1 VRVLITGATGF
12 VGPHLAAHLA
22 AVVPDIEIWGLVW
35 SAENSSAPPGVH
47 AVEGDLTQMP
57 TLTAALEASRPE
69 IVFHLAAASSVA
81 SSWNQPARVLEVNAI
96 GTINLLEALRC
107 LDLAPR
113 VVVSSS
119 AEIYGPV
126 PAELQPIT
134 ETAPLCP
141 ISPYAT
147 SKAAQDLIA
156 GQYFHGFG
164 LHTVCLRLFQHTGP
178 GRPPHFAASS
188 FARQIAMIERG
199 LAPPRIAVG
208 NLETVRDFTDV
219 RDIVRAYFAAAVDG
233 SPGTAYNVCSGRGV
247 RIAEALEMLLELTE
261 VEVEVVVDPTLLRAS
276 DIPHLVGSSELFR
289 ATTGWHP
296 EIPLE
301 KTFEDLLGWWRSKT
315 KAGS

>member
-1 VRVLITGATGF
+1 MRVLITGATGF

-22 AVVPDIEIWGLVW
+22 AVVPDMEIWGLVW
-35 SAENSSAPPGVH
+35 SAETSSAPPGVH
-47 AVEGDLTQMP
+47 VVEGDLTQIS

-81 SSWNQPARVLEVNAI
+81 SSWDQPGRVLEVNAI
-96 GTINLLEALRC
+96 GTINLFEALRG

-113 VVVSSS
+113 IIVSSS

-134 ETAPLCP
+134 ETAPFCP
-141 ISPYAT
+141 VSPYAT

-156 GQYFHGFG
+156 SQYFHAFGF
-164 LHTVCLRLFQHTGP
+164 HTVCLRLFQHTGP

-219 RDIVRAYFAAAVDG
+219 RDIARAYFAAAVDG
-233 SPGTAYNVCSGRGV
+233 RPGAAYNVCSGRGMH
-247 RIAEALEMLLELTE
+247 IAEALEMLLALTE
-261 VEVEVVVDPTLLRAS
+261 IEVEVVVDPALLRPH
-276 DIPHLVGSSELFR
+276 DIPHMVGSSELFR
-289 ATTGWHP
+289 TTTGWHP
-296 EIPLE
+296 EIALE
-301 KTFEDLLGWWRSKT
+301 ETLADLLAWWRSET
-315 KAGS
+315 DTGS